1 MNKQNTKDFLLPRSS
16 LMNKTS
22 NFIDNDKYINKY
34 HPDYIPGTYNI
45 YLEKTD
51 SEAAVKS
58 GLKTTKKGII
68 LNPQPTESPNDPL
81 NWSFWTKAY
90 QFALLIF
97 ITAFTAATSNDA
109 GSIQDSMNE
118 IYDISYDSMNTGAGV
133 LFASIGLCTLIL
145 GPTSFLYGRK
155 LTYMIC
161 ILLGLVGA
169 AWFGVAKST
178 SDTIW
183 SQLFVGASEGCAEA
197 TVQLSISDMFF
208 THQLGWAL
216 TLYIMATSIGTYLG
230 PLIAG
235 FIVQYTTF
243 RWVGYIALIIS
254 GGLLFVIVTTQY
266 ETYFDRSRYVP
277 SSITANELNE
287 IPQSQVN
294 INNDGDIDNEK
305 SDDKIPNSDKKDDD
319 DNNSSS
325 SFDEK
330 NPHSTDAESQNL
342 STSEPFDGFYI
353 LNNGADEK
361 KKTYLQNIALI
372 TPATNLSGWG
382 IKQYFQ
388 RLFLL
393 LRVFWFPPV
402 VLSGLLWG
410 LQDAFLTFY
419 LTTEDDQYYDPPFNL
434 SDTGVALMNI
444 PCLIGAV
451 IGCFYA
457 GILSDYFVA
466 WMARRRNGIMEAEDY
481 LYFLV
486 GVFIAC
492 PIGLMVFAAGT
503 DQLWGWRVTYCA
515 GLAFLGF
522 SFGCSG
528 DIAMSYLMAAYP
540 EMVIE
545 GMIGVSMINN
555 AIGCIFTFVCSLWLD
570 AMGNTNTYAILT
582 GIQVAACFAAIPF
595 LIWGKEM
602 RLWTRKYYL
611 DFIEKRDGVKKNQVH
626 QS

>member
-1 MNKQNTKDFLLPRSS
+1 MADEDFLIPRSS
-16 LMNKTS
+16 LMNKVST
-22 NFIDNDKYINKY
+22 FIDNDKYINKY

-45 YLEKTD
+45 YLEKCDKENST
-51 SEAAVKS
+51 
-58 GLKTTKKGII
+58 GLKTSKNGII
-68 LNPQPTESPNDPL
+68 LHPQPTDSPNDPL
-81 NWSFWTKAY
+81 NWSGWTKAY
-90 QFALLIF
+90 QFMLLLF
-97 ITAFTAATSNDA
+97 ITTFTAATSNDA
-109 GSIQDSMNE
+109 GAIQDSMNE
-118 IYDISYDSMNTGAGV
+118 IYGISYNAMNTGAGV

-145 GPTSFLYGRK
+145 GPTSSLYGRK
-155 LTYMIC
+155 LTYFIC

-169 AWFGVAKST
+169 AWFGAVKTT

-197 TVQLSISDMFF
+197 NVQLSISDMFY

-216 TLYIMATSIGTYLG
+216 TAYIIGTSVGTYLG

-235 FIVQYTTF
+235 FIVEYATF
-243 RWVGYIALIIS
+243 RWVGWCAVIIS
-254 GGLLFVIVTTQY
+254 GGLLVVIVFTQF

-277 SSITANELNE
+277 SGITSHDLNE
-287 IPQSQVN
+287 IPEKLETIKEN
-294 INNDGDIDNEK
+294 LEIDN
-305 SDDKIPNSDKKDDD
+305 NN
-319 DNNSSS
+319 NNSSS
-325 SFDEK
+325 DEK
-330 NPHSTDAESQNL
+330 IQPSTDALSENESVD
-342 STSEPFDGFYI
+342 SYYI
-353 LNNGADEK
+353 LNNGADETLK
-361 KKTYLQNIALI
+361 SYWKRIALI
-372 TPATNLSGWG
+372 TPASNLQGWG
-382 IKQYFQ
+382 IKQYFE
-388 RLFLL
+388 RLFLM

-402 VLSGLLWG
+402 VLSGILWG

-457 GILSDYFVA
+457 GIISDYFVS
-466 WMARRRNGIMEAEDY
+466 WMARRRNGILESEDY
-481 LYFLV
+481 LYFLI

-503 DQLWGWRVTYCA
+503 DQLWNWRVTYCV

-528 DIAMSYLMAAYP
+528 DIAMSYLMSAYP

-545 GMIGVSMINN
+545 GMIGVSIINN
-555 AIGCIFTFVCSLWLD
+555 GIGCIFTFVCSLWLD

-582 GIQVAACFAAIPF
+582 GIQVVACLSAIPF
-595 LIWGKEM
+595 LIWGKQM

-611 DFIEKRDGVKKNQVH
+611 DFVERRDGVKKDQVH
-626 QS
+626 DS

>member
-1 MNKQNTKDFLLPRSS
+1 MTDENEDYLLPRSS
-16 LMNKTS
+16 LMNKAS
-22 NFIDNDKYINKY
+22 NFIDNDKYLNKY
-34 HPDYIPGTYNI
+34 HPEYVPGTYNI
-45 YLEKTD
+45 FLEKTD
-51 SEAAVKS
+51 SSVSS
-58 GLKTTKKGII
+58 GLKTTKNGII

-81 NWSFWTKAY
+81 NWSPWTKAY

-109 GSIQDSMNE
+109 GAIQDSMNE
-118 IYDISYDSMNTGAGV
+118 IYDISYAAMNTGAGV
-133 LFASIGLCTLIL
+133 LFASIGLSTLIL
-145 GPTSFLYGRK
+145 GPTSSLYGRK
-155 LTYMIC
+155 LTYMVC

-169 AWFGVAKST
+169 VWFGVVKST

-197 TVQLSISDMFF
+197 NVQLSISDMFY
-208 THQLGWAL
+208 THQLGWTL
-216 TLYIMATSIGTYLG
+216 TGYIIATSVGTYLG

-254 GGLLFVIVTTQY
+254 GGLLLVIVLTQY
-266 ETYFDRSRYVP
+266 ETYFDRTRYVP
-277 SSITANELNE
+277 SSITSKELSE
-287 IPQSQVN
+287 IPQTTQIDVKLDSHTVN
-294 INNDGDIDNEK
+294 SNGDDVN
-305 SDDKIPNSDKKDDD
+305 DKKEKLDDD
-319 DNNSSS
+319 DADHNNSASS
-325 SFDEK
+325 LEEK
-330 NPHSTDAESQNL
+330 NPHVADA
-342 STSEPFDGFYI
+342 TSGEIEPFDGFYI

-361 KKTYLQNIALI
+361 RKPFLQRIALI
-372 TPATNLSGWG
+372 TPATNLVGWG
-382 IKQYFQ
+382 IKQYFE
-388 RLFLL
+388 RLFLM

-402 VLSGLLWG
+402 VLSGVLWG

-444 PCLIGAV
+444 PCLIGSV

-466 WMARRRNGIMEAEDY
+466 WMARRRNGILEAEDY
-481 LYFLV
+481 LYFLI

-503 DQLWGWRVTYCA
+503 DQLWGWRVTYCV

-528 DIAMSYLMAAYP
+528 DIAMSYLMSAYP

-545 GMIGVSMINN
+545 GMIGVSIINN
-555 AIGCIFTFVCSLWLD
+555 GIGCIFTFVCSLWLD

-582 GIQVAACFAAIPF
+582 GIQVAACLAAIPF
-595 LIWGKEM
+595 LIWGKKM
-602 RLWTRKYYL
+602 RLWTRKHYL
-611 DFIEKRDGVKKNQVH
+611 NFVEKRDGVKRYQVPA
-626 QS
+626 